1 MPFRTFSS
9 STNFINHYSQTNQ
22 KLKLVDVLLPLVVS
36 LIRLRFSTTLYLIRF
51 IKISKIEENTRE
63 NAVYSPPIELLVV
76 CGPKDIS
83 IHPLCIGSVL
93 QFSSN
98 PISQIAI
105 VARAQD
111 VELVEKQI
119 KDINTLGKSQIS
131 IISEDDFIPF
141 NVRSRLRDKFK
152 KRFGWILQQIIKV
165 KYASESQSMAVLVID
180 ADTVLLQPL
189 RGIDANGNQHFSYS
203 PEMHKNYM
211 EFLKNIKVPAKQP
224 HFSTVTHYLIIQPAI
239 MRELLVEIG
248 TEDLI
253 RLAEKILEFISDTD
267 GSPVSIDYEMYG
279 QFFRSRYSEKIDYRM
294 LSNLSVRRS
303 PEVFQEVEEILKGE
317 VISSFRSFSFH
328 GYL

>member
-1 MPFRTFSS
+1 MPFRTFFS
-9 STNFINHYSQTNQ
+9 STNFINYYSQTNQ
-22 KLKLVDVLLPLVVS
+22 KLKLVDALLPLVVS

-76 CGPKDIS
+76 CGPKDIL
-83 IHPLCIGSVL
+83 ILPLCISSVL

-141 NVRSRLRDKFK
+141 NVRSRLKDKFE

-203 PEMHKNYM
+203 PEMHNSYM
-211 EFLKNIKVPAKQP
+211 EFLKVIKVPAKQP
-224 HFSTVTHYLIIQPAI
+224 HFSTVTHHMIIQPAI

-248 TEDLI
+248 TEDLN
-253 RLAEKILEFISDTD
+253 RLAEKILEFTSDTD

-294 LSNLSVRRS
+294 FSNLSVRRS

-317 VISSFRSFSFH
+317 VTSSFRSFSFH

>member
-1 MPFRTFSS
+1 MPFRTFFS
-9 STNFINHYSQTNQ
+9 STNFINYYSQTNQ
-22 KLKLVDVLLPLVVS
+22 KLKLVDALLPLVVS

-51 IKISKIEENTRE
+51 IQISKIEENTRE

-83 IHPLCIGSVL
+83 ILRLCIGSVL

-119 KDINTLGKSQIS
+119 KDINILGKSQIS

-141 NVRSRLRDKFK
+141 NVRSRLRDKFE

-203 PEMHKNYM
+203 PEMHKSYM
-211 EFLKNIKVPAKQP
+211 EFLKHLKVPAKQP
-224 HFSTVTHYLIIQPAI
+224 HFSTVTHHMIIQPAI
-239 MRELLVEIG
+239 MRELLVETG
-248 TEDLI
+248 TEDLN
-253 RLAEKILEFISDTD
+253 RLAEKILEFTSDTD

-294 LSNLSVRRS
+294 FSNLSVRRS
-303 PEVFQEVEEILKGE
+303 PEVFQEVEEILKGK
-317 VISSFRSFSFH
+317 ITSSFRSFSFH